1 MEIRSLTLAKENII
15 KALKDDYRIP
25 QADRLELITNLWLYL
40 NENKY
45 EDNNKVL
52 NRELRYDKTY
62 NRKK

>member
-1 MEIRSLTLAKENII
+1 MDKESLTLAKADIL
-15 KALKDDYRIP
+15 KALKDDDRIP
-25 QADRLELITNLWLYL
+25 NIDRLELIMNLWLYL

-52 NRELRYDKTY
+52 NKELRYGNNY

>member
-1 MEIRSLTLAKENII
+1 MEIRSLTLAKENIL
-15 KALKDDYRIP
+15 KVLKDDYRIP
-25 QADRLELITNLWLYL
+25 QADRLELIINLWLYL

-52 NRELRYDKTY
+52 NKELRYDKTY

>member
-1 MEIRSLTLAKENII
+1 MKIRSLTLAKENIL
-15 KALKDDYRIP
+15 KVLKDDYRIP

-52 NRELRYDKTY
+52 NKELRYDKTY

>member
-1 MEIRSLTLAKENII
+1 MNIRSLTLAKDNIL

-25 QADRLELITNLWLYL
+25 QEDRLELIMNLWLYL

-52 NRELRYDKTY
+52 NKELHYGSNY